1 MCDPGR
7 RVSQRGDS
15 KPTGGARVPCTGQCA
30 GVCSELCC
38 AAGGGAQDREE
49 PRLEG
54 VLEHGCGSGRSDS
67 RPLRA
72 SGPDTRGWRAS
83 GGAAWAGAGA
93 RFATCS
99 RSPWPLPQRFLG
111 VGAFSACHNAGCGWV
126 GARSRYQPSPCLW
139 PCVCE
144 WGGPRARHNPVPPHP
159 ASSSIRRTTV
169 IIKLLT

>member
-1 MCDPGR
+1 MGTVNPR
-7 RVSQRGDS
+7 
-15 KPTGGARVPCTGQCA
+15 GGARVRCTGQCA

-99 RSPWPLPQRFLG
+99 RSPWPLPQRFLE
-111 VGAFSACHNAGCGWV
+111 VGAFSACHDAACGA
-126 GARSRYQPSPCLW
+126 ARSRSQPSPCLW
-139 PCVCE
+139 LCASGVGRGLATIPCT
-144 WGGPRARHNPVPPHP
+144 PTLHL
-159 ASSSIRRTTV
+159 SSSRRTTV